1 MDEPQPLERQVTFD
15 EALAIARDYQRRGL
29 LADAADVYR
38 RMMEVEP
45 LHPELLHYA
54 GVLAH
59 QSGRSEVGIEM
70 IQRSLELAPDRAEC
84 YNNLGIIYKAKG
96 RLDEALD
103 AYQRAVALD
112 PGHAQA
118 HNNIGVL
125 LKSERRVPEAEAAY
139 RTAIR
144 LNPDYA
150 AAYHNLG
157 ILLGNTNRLREAVVC
172 YCKVTTLSPEHKEA
186 RRLLAMAHCTLGEV
200 PKAVAIMERWV
211 AEEPDNPVPRHLLAA
226 CSGRD
231 VPVRADDRFIETVFD
246 EFAATFDE
254 QLEHLA
260 YRAPQIIAA
269 LLADSGLPAAK
280 ALDVLDVGCGT
291 GLCGPLVVPYARR
304 LTGVDLSGKML
315 TQASARQVY
324 DELVKGELTAY
335 LRNQTAAFDVIVCAD
350 TLCYFGALD
359 DVAVAAAGA
368 LRPGGQFFFTVEA
381 LYEAESVSESE
392 SEKGFRLATHGR
404 YTHAQPYVERVLA
417 SAGLDVQV
425 VRAELRMES
434 GTPVA
439 GLAVRATLAGAG
451 AGLYSAAAPPGAE
464 VPPGAT
470 GARDA

>member
-1 MDEPQPLERQVTFD
+1 MSDPDVMEQPPPQERQVTFD

-45 LHPELLHYA
+45 LHPELLHFA

-59 QSGRSEVGIEM
+59 QSGRSKVGIEM
-70 IQRSLELAPDRAEC
+70 IRRSLELAPDRPEC
-84 YNNLGIIYKAKG
+84 YNNLGIICKALG
-96 RLDEALD
+96 RFDEALD

-125 LKSERRVPEAEAAY
+125 LKTQRQMPEAEAAY

-144 LNPDYA
+144 LNPEYA

-157 ILLGNTNRLREAVVC
+157 ILLGDTNRLREAVVC

-200 PKAVAIMERWV
+200 DKAIAIMERWV

-231 VPVRADDRFIETVFD
+231 VPPRADDRFIEKVFD

-269 LLADSGLPAAK
+269 LLADSGAPAAK
-280 ALDVLDVGCGT
+280 ALDVLDIGCGT
-291 GLCGPLVVPYARR
+291 GLCGPLVAPYARR
-304 LTGVDLSGKML
+304 LTGVDLSAKML
-315 TQASARQVY
+315 AQASVRQVY

-335 LRNQTAAFDVIVCAD
+335 LRSQTAAFDVIVCAD
-350 TLCYFGALD
+350 TLCYFGSLD
-359 DVAVAAAGA
+359 AVAVVAAGA

-381 LYEAESVSESE
+381 LYESESVSDSE
-392 SEKGFRLATHGR
+392 TEQGFRLATHGR

-417 SAGLDVQV
+417 NAGLAVQV
-425 VRAELRMES
+425 VGAELRMES
-434 GTPVA
+434 GVPVA
-439 GLAVRATLAGAG
+439 GLAVRARNQTQADA
-451 AGLYSAAAPPGAE
+451 LYSARTASVGEGASE
-464 VPPGAT
+464 
-470 GARDA
+470 